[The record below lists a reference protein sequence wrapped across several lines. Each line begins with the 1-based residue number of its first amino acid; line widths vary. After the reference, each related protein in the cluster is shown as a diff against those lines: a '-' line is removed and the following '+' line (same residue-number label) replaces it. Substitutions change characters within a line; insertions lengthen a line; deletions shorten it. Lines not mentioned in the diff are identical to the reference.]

1 MDDSGPDK
9 ELDPMAESS
18 AKGLKGEHL
27 SSPYAT
33 GGGGYVLEHQYGA
46 LALVHLL
53 TGDPIP
59 DLGDDA
65 RVTLVSFQAAYG
77 SPVDDLVLHGRCGDG
92 SEPRVAVAVRRK
104 PRLVPTDTG
113 SVDLFASF
121 LAAVAEHREDFSSGR
136 WRLALV
142 GVQSA
147 PLHQIADLTAVACS
161 EPHNLAFREAVR
173 RPSRTTRE
181 VRQRLVQIDKIVAAV
196 AERQGLDGESVEE
209 MTWRVLNSLTVRSVR
224 LEPPDDSDRS
234 AAVARLRQETQG
246 ESASKAAQLFDS
258 LAQKANEYAPQAA
271 RVDEAMLRRDLA
283 GTAQLRRS
291 TRHGDGWSMLDRL
304 SQRLRERVGTDL
316 RERTGMRLQID
327 RKDAR
332 DALAQA
338 IEAAGQENPNSA
350 PTLVVTGEP
359 DVGKSS
365 LALEAAS
372 QAAGSALAVVAIS
385 LRDLPSNTLELEHIL
400 GGSIKEILCG
410 TEVLS
415 SRVLLLDGAEA
426 ALEGRAELLR
436 DVATGA
442 MEAGLGVVAVTRTDG
457 EQAVTDVLLRASEAA
472 SGTRVQPV
480 PHLVEELRAEEVLQ
494 VVGAFDALGRI
505 AEDPRSRWLLG
516 RPGLVDLLLKIEMHY
531 QFGEGALSEAD
542 VYAAVWSGLVRKG
555 EITRSG
561 GGTPDEREEAL
572 LALARQQLMPGN
584 HEVRATTRALPSLRS
599 DGLVLSAGPTSPWQP
614 GDQFASDL
622 VRDFALV
629 RLFLRE
635 GYELLQESGTPR
647 WAIRAARLACMA
659 ALAAAGEASEQA
671 RTAETRQFQ
680 QIAAS
685 AGERWAELP
694 FEAILLVEN
703 ALSRAWPGL
712 CGGDQEGLRILIRI
726 ARQRYVSAGI
736 AQPAA
741 LRPLM
746 KMICSKW
753 DALQTS
759 ASYEIRKQIHGL
771 TLEWL
776 KGLLLQPDETDP
788 LRAEL
793 RRLLLAQDPE
803 PHDEFAVQAMA
814 SLGPDLDESVEQ
826 WLRSL
831 AASRPG
837 FLSPA
842 VEPGFAVMS
851 LVRHSPELLAHL
863 TEAYYIVVPDD
874 DDPWQQER
882 QIFDE
887 EIRHHTNHDH
897 SFMDPLASWQYGP
910 FALLLSADPIL
921 GLRTINRI
929 LDHAAKARV
938 ELVQN
943 VGMQGL
949 FQASGER
956 ERELHLPGVGDR
968 TCPGDSH
975 VWRWY
980 RGSGVGPLPC
990 ISALLAVERFADE
1003 LLSAGHPPGEVAK
1016 FLLSGCNNLAM
1027 PGLAVGLLARHAD
1040 SLRDELDSWLSQL
1053 HVWSLEFDR
1062 IANEG
1067 HLHIQGLEADQ
1078 EGWREARRRTPGEIV
1093 SIQMAKALM
1102 EGDEERMAS
1111 LRLCGQ
1117 HLMQGA
1123 RGMISGLDPEDGSRD
1138 YDIDSLVTAGNW
1150 AAVFDPENYRL
1161 RQLPDGSVAFE
1172 VELPAELAAA
1182 RETQNLKMAQVA
1194 KHFHL
1199 LSTYG
1204 HKESRRSESPTIRE
1218 DLVHGRSV
1226 LESSPEDVLDALVGP
1241 AAVAASAILAY
1252 SDGKLDLNPDEIRW
1266 AADLL
1271 VTCALPRY
1279 HAWPEVEESMYIMG
1293 PDRSAA
1299 AAMPALLLL
1308 SAGREQGAPAPRE
1321 VANGLTCCATSPFL
1335 EVREIVAQAMKQVW
1349 QANCAKS
1356 GLFRRCFHRDAMKAV
1371 EAGIRDCFL
1380 SPLGKDGRRHVV
1392 KLRGRL
1398 LPALRSVRGDEIN
1411 PSRFGAPLL
1420 ALTDAANSDCCVA
1433 GHAKRILL
1441 ALLDAHARAASARDP
1456 RYYLQPPLWDETH
1469 SLAVAL
1475 FSLAARGDTAPL
1487 VGQLKSLMVNPAALQ
1502 HLLRNLSEVATYDE
1516 AMRAELS
1523 AVWPRVMTTV
1533 LNELESGA
1541 DLGSDLFHSE
1551 RALAHLIPHP
1561 EAKASD
1567 QRMDLTEKNATE
1579 DWLNPASIDEPVERW
1594 IAFARGWPMC
1604 VDTAVQLIR
1613 AGDLDWQAREGLG
1626 WIHSLTDQ
1634 TGERLANQCWLLPGW
1649 LKEIGSF
1656 SGLQPEGKATI
1667 QRIVDE
1673 LATHGDSRA
1682 VRMQRDQE

>member
-92 SEPRVAVAVRRK
+92 SERQVAVAVRRR
-104 PRLVPTDTG
+104 PRLVPSDTG

-142 GVQSA
+142 GVESA
-147 PLHQIADLTAVACS
+147 PLRQLADLVAVACS
-161 EPHNLAFREAVR
+161 EPHNLAFREAVA

-181 VRQRLVQIDKIVAAV
+181 VRQRLAQIDKIVAAAAV
-196 AERQGLDGESVEE
+196 RQGVDGESVEE

-271 RVDEAMLRRDLA
+271 RVDEAMLRRDLV

-291 TRHGDGWSMLDRL
+291 SRHGDGWSMLVRL

-316 RERTGMRLQID
+316 RERTGKRLHID

-372 QAAGSALAVVAIS
+372 QATGSALAVIAIS

-410 TEVLS
+410 AEVLS

-426 ALEGRAELLR
+426 ALEGRAELLQ

-457 EQAVTDVLLRASEAA
+457 EQAVTDVLLRSSEAA
-472 SGTRVQPV
+472 SGSRVQPV
-480 PHLVEELRAEEVLQ
+480 RQMVEELRAEEVLQ

-561 GGTPDEREEAL
+561 GATPDEREEAL

-863 TEAYYIVVPDD
+863 TETYYIVVPDD

-887 EIRHHTNHDH
+887 GIRHHTNHDH
-897 SFMDPLASWQYGP
+897 SFMDPLASWRYGP
-910 FALLLSADPIL
+910 FAHLLSADPAL
-921 GLRTINRI
+921 GIRTISRI
-929 LDHAAKARV
+929 LDHAASLRVKQVARYPDPTV
-938 ELVQN
+938 DQDKNKWDLE
-943 VGMQGL
+943 
-949 FQASGER
+949 
-956 ERELHLPGVGDR
+956 LPGIGRSSCEGDR
-968 TCPGDSH
+968 H

-980 RGSGVGPLPC
+980 RGSSVGPAPC
-990 ISALLAVERFADE
+990 VSALLAVERFADD
-1003 LLSAGHPPGEVAK
+1003 LLGAGLKLHEVSD
-1016 FLLSGCNNLAM
+1016 FLLRGCHNLAM
-1027 PGLAVGLLARHAD
+1027 PGLVVGLLVRHFD
-1040 SLRDELDSWLSQL
+1040 DVRDELDIWTSQPD
-1053 HVWSLEFDR
+1053 VWHLEFDR

-1067 HLHIQGLEADQ
+1067 RLHIQGHDAVDAIWIESRRKTLGEVVTFQVTTALFNNEQ
-1078 EGWREARRRTPGEIV
+1078 ERVESLIECGHRLMRNARQSVP
-1093 SIQMAKALM
+1093 
-1102 EGDEERMAS
+1102 
-1111 LRLCGQ
+1111 
-1117 HLMQGA
+1117 
-1123 RGMISGLDPEDGSRD
+1123 GLDPGDSSRD
-1138 YDIDSLVTAGNW
+1138 YKLDSLITVANW
-1150 AAVFDPENYRL
+1150 ASAFEPDNYRFD
-1161 RQLPDGSVAFE
+1161 RLPDGQIAFE
-1172 VELPAELAAA
+1172 VQLPEELAAA
-1182 RETQNLKMAQVA
+1182 KESRDHKMQQVE
-1194 KHFHL
+1194 KHLHL
-1199 LSTYG
+1199 LYTYG
-1204 HKESRRSESPTIRE
+1204 YMENRRSESETIRE
-1218 DLVHGRSV
+1218 DLAHGRSV
-1226 LESSPEDVLDALVGP
+1226 LGP
-1241 AAVAASAILAY
+1241 VHI
-1252 SDGKLDLNPDEIRW
+1252 
-1266 AADLL
+1266 
-1271 VTCALPRY
+1271 
-1279 HAWPEVEESMYIMG
+1279 
-1293 PDRSAA
+1293 
-1299 AAMPALLLL
+1299 
-1308 SAGREQGAPAPRE
+1308 GA
-1321 VANGLTCCATSPFL
+1321 
-1335 EVREIVAQAMKQVW
+1335 
-1349 QANCAKS
+1349 
-1356 GLFRRCFHRDAMKAV
+1356 
-1371 EAGIRDCFL
+1371 
-1380 SPLGKDGRRHVV
+1380 
-1392 KLRGRL
+1392 
-1398 LPALRSVRGDEIN
+1398 
-1411 PSRFGAPLL
+1411 
-1420 ALTDAANSDCCVA
+1420 
-1433 GHAKRILL
+1433 
-1441 ALLDAHARAASARDP
+1441 
-1456 RYYLQPPLWDETH
+1456 
-1469 SLAVAL
+1469 
-1475 FSLAARGDTAPL
+1475 
-1487 VGQLKSLMVNPAALQ
+1487 
-1502 HLLRNLSEVATYDE
+1502 
-1516 AMRAELS
+1516 
-1523 AVWPRVMTTV
+1523 
-1533 LNELESGA
+1533 
-1541 DLGSDLFHSE
+1541 
-1551 RALAHLIPHP
+1551 
-1561 EAKASD
+1561 
-1567 QRMDLTEKNATE
+1567 
-1579 DWLNPASIDEPVERW
+1579 
-1594 IAFARGWPMC
+1594 
-1604 VDTAVQLIR
+1604 
-1613 AGDLDWQAREGLG
+1613 
-1626 WIHSLTDQ
+1626 
-1634 TGERLANQCWLLPGW
+1634 
-1649 LKEIGSF
+1649 
-1656 SGLQPEGKATI
+1656 
-1667 QRIVDE
+1667 
-1673 LATHGDSRA
+1673 
-1682 VRMQRDQE
+1682 